1 MNKFMGYNESSAK
14 FIALSCSKKKLES
27 SHTSN
32 LKVNWKS
39 LESKQASKQT
49 NKQGSKPNKS
59 RRQEIIK
66 IRAETSWKLRKQYK
80 ESVKPR
86 SRSLRKSTR

>member
-49 NKQGSKPNKS
+49 NKQTNKEVNQT
-59 RRQEIIK
+59 RVEG
-66 IRAETSWKLRKQYK
+66 RK
-80 ESVKPR
+80 
-86 SRSLRKSTR
+86 